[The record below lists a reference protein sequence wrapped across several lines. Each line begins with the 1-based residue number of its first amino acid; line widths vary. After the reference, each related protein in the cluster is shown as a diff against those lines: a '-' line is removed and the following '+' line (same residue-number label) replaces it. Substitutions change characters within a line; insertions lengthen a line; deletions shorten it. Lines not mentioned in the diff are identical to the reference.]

1 MTVEDIELLDVEAH
15 GIPPL
20 PEAVW
25 SGFVDSDDARIWF
38 ASFGDGLPV
47 ILLHGG
53 MGSSGNWA
61 YQVPALIDAGY
72 RAITIDSRGQ
82 GRSTRDTRPYSYVQ
96 MAADTRAVMDHLGV
110 ARAAFVG
117 WSDGADTA
125 LILADETP
133 DRAAGVLFFACNVD
147 PSGTKPFVYTETIG
161 RALGQ
166 FKKDYAALSSTPADF
181 DLVFEAVGQMQ
192 RTQPNYSAEALGRIR
207 VPVLSVLGEN
217 DEFITREHAEY
228 VARSIPGAE
237 FVSLPGVSH
246 FAMLQRPE
254 LFNRVMLGFLAKVLA

>member
-1 MTVEDIELLDVEAH
+1 MTIEDIELLDVEAR
-15 GIPPL
+15 GVPPL
-20 PEAVW
+20 PEAV
-25 SGFVDSDDARIWF
+25 SNGFVPNDGARIWF
-38 ASFGDGLPV
+38 GSFGDGPSV

-61 YQVPALIDAGY
+61 YQVPVLVAAGY

-82 GRSTRDTRPYSYVQ
+82 GRSTRDSLPYSYVQ

-110 ARAAFVG
+110 ARAAFIG

-125 LILADETP
+125 LTLADETP
-133 DRAAGVLFFACNVD
+133 ERAAGVLFFACNVD
-147 PSGTKPFVYTETIG
+147 PSGTKPFVFTPPIG
-161 RALGQ
+161 RALDH

-192 RTQPNYSAEALGRIR
+192 RSQPNYSAEELGRIR

-217 DEFITREHAEY
+217 DEFIRREHAEY
-228 VARSIPGAE
+228 IARSIPGAQ
-237 FVSLPGVSH
+237 FVLLPGVSH
-246 FAMLQRPE
+246 FAMLQKPD
-254 LFNRVMLGFLAKVLA
+254 LFNRVTLDFLGKVLA